1 MEFRLGAPNTVHVE
15 NVSYGAESGDHA
27 YLVTVEASETV
38 ECTCPADQY
47 MDKWRH
53 RLAVE
58 ANDAVLEAASASE
71 GEMQEARERRWCGS
85 QSVRYSRRSGRLDGY
100 RTARVRWTW
109 LRLYGHR
116 SSERRALPSTAAT

>member
-1 MEFRLGAPNTVHVE
+1 MKTRRAPRLAVFPTAMSRTSATQKEGSKVEKRARWEAMEFRLGAPNTVHVE

-27 YLVTVEASETV
+27 YLVTVEAGETV

-47 MDKWRH
+47 QDECKH

-71 GEMQEARERRWCGS
+71 GEMREARERAE
-85 QSVRYSRRSGRLDGY
+85 VSR
-100 RTARVRWTW
+100 
-109 LRLYGHR
+109 
-116 SSERRALPSTAAT
+116 